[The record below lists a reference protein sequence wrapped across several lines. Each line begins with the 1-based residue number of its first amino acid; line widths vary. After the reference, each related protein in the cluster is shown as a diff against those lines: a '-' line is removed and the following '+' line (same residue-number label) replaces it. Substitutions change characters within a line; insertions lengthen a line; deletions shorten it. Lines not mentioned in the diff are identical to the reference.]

1 MKTSD
6 TRYSTHFG
14 VYALIFNQTK
24 DSILLIKKVR
34 GCYTGMYDLP
44 GGAPEPH
51 ELLEETLTR
60 EVFEETG
67 CYITESRQ
75 MGAFSALYPFIETD
89 GLPKTLRHLAAIY
102 VAGIAG
108 DPLAHVEDGQACVWV
123 PLKDITDKNAVP
135 LALLALKQH
144 AAAKAA

>member
-14 VYALIFNQTK
+14 VYALIFNEAR
-24 DSILLIKKVR
+24 DSILLIRKVR

-75 MGAFSALYPFIETD
+75 MGAFSALHPFIETD

-102 VAGIAG
+102 EAEIAG

-123 PLKDITDKNAVP
+123 PVGDVTAQNSVP
-135 LALLALKQH
+135 LALLALKH
-144 AAAKAA
+144 AHAKAA

>member
-14 VYALIFNQTK
+14 VYALISNPAK

-75 MGAFSALYPFIETD
+75 MGAFSALFSFMETD

-102 VAGIAG
+102 DAQIAG
-108 DPLAHVEDGQACVWV
+108 DPLAHVEEGQACVWV
-123 PLKDITDKNAVP
+123 PVKDITDKNTVP
-135 LALLALKQH
+135 LALLALKHLAQ
-144 AAAKAA
+144 KAA

>member
-14 VYALIFNQTK
+14 VYALILNATR
-24 DSILLIKKVR
+24 DCILLIKKVR

-51 ELLEETLTR
+51 EMLEETLTR

-75 MGAFSALYPFIETD
+75 MGAFSALHPFIETD

-102 VAGIAG
+102 EAQIAG
-108 DPLAHVEDGQACVWV
+108 DPMAHVEDGQACVWV
-123 PLKDITDKNAVP
+123 PIKDVTDENSVP
-135 LALLALKQH
+135 LALLALKR
-144 AAAKAA
+144 AAQKTA